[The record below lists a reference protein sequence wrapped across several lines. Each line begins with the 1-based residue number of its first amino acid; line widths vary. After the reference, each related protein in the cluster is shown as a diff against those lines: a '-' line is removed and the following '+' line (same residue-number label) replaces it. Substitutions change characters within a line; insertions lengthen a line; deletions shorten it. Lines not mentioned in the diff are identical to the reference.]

1 MSREI
6 RVNAFVSTSPVHQ
19 SPGMWR
25 HPRDTSLAFTD
36 LHHWIEL
43 AQVLEGGLVDAVFIA
58 DSIGVNDIHGG
69 SVDAAVKHGA
79 QVPKLDPFMA
89 IPAMAFATRHLG
101 FGITGNISYEPPLL
115 FARRLST
122 LDHLTEGRAGWNIVT
137 GHYDSGARAMGKP
150 AIVEHDRRYDIA
162 DEFMA
167 LMYSLWETSWEDG
180 AVVVDKIYANPEK
193 VHRIVHTGEH
203 FRLDAIHLAEPSPQ
217 RTPVLLQ
224 AGASPRGRAF
234 AATHAE
240 CVFLSGPT
248 PQTIAPRIAD
258 IRRLAALRGRNPA
271 DVLIFAMATVI
282 VGATAEEAREKFDE
296 YRSYVSPEAAVVI
309 FSGWTGIDFSKYHLD
324 DPIPYIRKDNAVT
337 SALDVFTIS
346 DPDRV
351 WTLRELAEHNAIG
364 GRGPLF
370 VGSTTQVADAI
381 ENWIDQTGA
390 DGLNLSYAVMPESYT
405 DFSAYV
411 VPELQRR
418 GRYKQAYTPGVL
430 REKLYGTGRPYLS
443 DTHPGRI
450 LRAGGRLAA
459 G

>member
-1 MSREI
+1 MTKEI

-19 SPGMWR
+19 SPGLWR

-36 LHHWIEL
+36 LDHWTDL
-43 AQVLEGGLVDAVFIA
+43 AQVLERGLIDAVFIA
-58 DSIGVNDIHGG
+58 DSIGFNDVHGG
-69 SVDAAVKHGA
+69 SVDAAIRYGA

-89 IPAMAFATRHLG
+89 IPAMALVTEHLG
-101 FGITGNISYEPPLL
+101 FGITGNISYEPPYL

-122 LDHLTEGRAGWNIVT
+122 LDHLTNGRAGWNIVT
-137 GHYDSGARAMGKP
+137 GHYESGARAMGQTGV
-150 AIVEHDRRYDIA
+150 VEHDRRYDIA
-162 DEFMA
+162 DEFMS
-167 LMYSLWETSWEDG
+167 LMYALWETSWEDG
-180 AVVVDKIYANPEK
+180 AVVADSIYVQPEK
-193 VHRIVHTGEH
+193 VHRIKHAGDY

-217 RTPVLLQ
+217 RTPVLFQ
-224 AGASPRGRAF
+224 AGTSPRGRAF

-258 IRRLAALRGRNPA
+258 IRRLASLRGRDPA

-282 VGATAEEAREKFDE
+282 VGATEQEARAKLAE
-296 YRSYVSPEAAVVI
+296 YRRYVSTEAAVVI
-309 FSGWTGIDFSKYHLD
+309 FSGWTGIDFSKYRLD

-337 SALDVFTIS
+337 SALDVFTVA

-370 VGSTTQVADAI
+370 VGSPTQVADAI
-381 ENWIDQTGA
+381 ETWIEQTGA
-390 DGLNLSYAVMPESYT
+390 DGLNLSYAVVPESYA
-405 DFSAYV
+405 DFATYV

-418 GRYKQAYTPGVL
+418 GRYKRSYAPGVL
-430 REKLYGTGRPYLS
+430 REKLYGAGRSYLPAS
-443 DTHPGRI
+443 HPG
-450 LRAGGRLAA
+450 GAA
-459 G
+459 RTVAFG